1 MAHDHDSPTRRSVGT
16 LFRVVVLI
24 SLAVGA
30 YFLIS
35 EHRAHIFGG
44 QWTAPILLIAFI
56 GLHLLMHRGHGG
68 HGGHGGDG
76 GHGGHGGGCGGR
88 RSSRDERQPSKQV
101 ESDNER

>member
-1 MAHDHDSPTRRSVGT
+1 MAHDHDSSTRRSIGT

-44 QWTAPILLIAFI
+44 QWTAPILLIAFV
-56 GLHLLMHRGHGG
+56 GLHFLMHLGHGG
-68 HGGHGGDG
+68 HGVD
-76 GHGGHGGGCGGR
+76 GGHGGGCGGR
-88 RSSRDERQPSKQV
+88 RSSRDERQPSKQG